1 MDERARPEDDTEPWM
16 PSRPARTARATR
28 TAAAAALL
36 LAAAIACGGGQDGG
50 RTAAVAPQNPAW
62 DRVGTLSVHTP
73 QGPRACTASVVQSPR
88 RNLLVTA
95 AHCVQNHRIG
105 LLDGLVFT
113 PGYRNGYSPY
123 GSWPVR
129 SVTVDPRWS
138 ADADPEYDVAFVTVG
153 PVGGRQV
160 EDAVGGNPLGTDQ
173 GFGLA
178 VSVTGYPNEGDEPI
192 TCSGV
197 TASQSPTQE
206 RFDCAGYTDGTSGS
220 PWLTTNGRVIG
231 VIGGYQE
238 GGETPGTSYSITFD
252 ERVAELF
259 QQAAT

>member
-1 MDERARPEDDTEPWM
+1 MDGRVRPEEETEPRM
-16 PSRPARTARATR
+16 PSRPVRTAHAARTVVV
-28 TAAAAALL
+28 AALL
-36 LAAAIACGGGQDGG
+36 LAAAIACGGGKGGG
-50 RTAAVAPQNPAW
+50 RTAEVAPQNPAW

-138 ADADPEYDVAFVTVG
+138 AGADPDYDVAFVTVG
-153 PVGGRQV
+153 PLGGRQV

-178 VSVTGYPNEGDEPI
+178 VSVTGYPNERDEPI
-192 TCSGV
+192 TCSGL

-238 GGETPGTSYSITFD
+238 GGETPGTSYSVTFD
-252 ERVAELF
+252 ERVTELF
-259 QQAAT
+259 QQAVA